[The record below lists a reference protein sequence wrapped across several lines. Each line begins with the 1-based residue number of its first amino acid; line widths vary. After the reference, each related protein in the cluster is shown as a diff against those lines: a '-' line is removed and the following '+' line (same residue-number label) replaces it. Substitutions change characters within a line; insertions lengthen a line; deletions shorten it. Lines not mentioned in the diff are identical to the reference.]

1 LKIDSVRAEG
11 VAEFYSDQNWKI
23 IEALRDIAQARSEP
37 VSAIALAW
45 LRSHPQVCAPIASAR
60 TPTQLEEIVQIIELS
75 AAEMTRLNTLS
86 TPQKPLT

>member
-1 LKIDSVRAEG
+1 
-11 VAEFYSDQNWKI
+11 
-23 IEALRDIAQARSEP
+23 
-37 VSAIALAW
+37 

-75 AAEMTRLNTLS
+75 AAEMTRLNSLS